1 MFYISKTIAVRYI
14 SVFFLITGVYSTA
27 PCLIAWLSNNTA
39 AHTRRATT
47 VALGFIATNAGG
59 IACTWIYPKSQAPHY
74 RFAARFNLG
83 LNCFHAC
90 GIATNIFLLLRRN
103 KNKILEG
110 DMLLRSVD
118 DLSTHEQYENLGD
131 CHPDFKL

>member
-1 MFYISKTIAVRYI
+1 VDLSKISSAALQICC
-14 SVFFLITGVYSTA
+14 SVQPWTEL
-27 PCLIAWLSNNTA
+27 
-39 AHTRRATT
+39 
-47 VALGFIATNAGG
+47 
-59 IACTWIYPKSQAPHY
+59 
-74 RFAARFNLG
+74 
-83 LNCFHAC
+83 FHAC

-131 CHPDFKL
+131 CHPDFKYKL